1 MSSYSY
7 FLQKFVVVNPSY
19 SEVEVAFIDGKEYL
33 KTKPKEMI
41 SI

>member
-19 SEVEVAFIDGKEYL
+19 SEVEVAFIGGKEYL
-33 KTKPKEMI
+33 KTKQKK
-41 SI
+41 